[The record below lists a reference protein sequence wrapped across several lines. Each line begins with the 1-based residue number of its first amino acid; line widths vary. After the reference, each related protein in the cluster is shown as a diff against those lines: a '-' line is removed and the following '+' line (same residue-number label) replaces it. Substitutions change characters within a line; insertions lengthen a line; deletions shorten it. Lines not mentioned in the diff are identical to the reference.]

1 MLQAASDLIQQGAF
15 AQACQQLLD
24 VLNRTDGNPQPPDFV
39 TGPAAADLAA
49 KVRALRSRLGCP

>member
-1 MLQAASDLIQQGAF
+1 VSSVRHI
-15 AQACQQLLD
+15 ACQQLLD

-49 KVRALRSRLGCP
+49 KVRALRGSLGCP